1 MEVVMGIS
9 DNIIVLNNGKK
20 IAEGTSA
27 EIQNN
32 ESVLDAYMGKGKRS
46 A

>member
-1 MEVVMGIS
+1 MDIS

-20 IAEGTSA
+20 IAEGTPA

-32 ESVLDAYMGKGKRS
+32 ESVLDAYMGKKRH
-46 A
+46 